1 MHKAAQDYATLHRN
15 PATGQQERQKT
26 MVPPTPDHQDTPGG
40 LFHAPRPEGEADRPG
55 LHGAAQPFPG
65 PSSPH
70 PAAPAEAHLHTS
82 DTTQALAAIL
92 ALDHT
97 LARFYRLIMVVV
109 VLAVLA
115 VVISTGGPVLMVVCA
130 SALVAVVLHGA
141 ARWITHLLR
150 LPEWLSV
157 MLLVLAL
164 GAAATA
170 LVHVFGPEIVVQ
182 AAHLRTALVSQ
193 ISALHDRLNSGDFG
207 RLILDHVPQSL
218 GGNQSG
224 AGSRAPGL
232 DFAGSMTNVLTST
245 FGSVGTLI
253 VIVIAGIYFALSPRL
268 YANGILRLTPERHR
282 PLVRSLLQTIAH
294 TLSAWVAGQMLDMTV
309 VGVLTW
315 LGLWAIGMPLA
326 LPLGLVAGTAN
337 FIPYLGAFV
346 GAIPALLIGLSVG
359 TQEALMVLGLYS
371 VIQAFEGYIMSPFIQ
386 KRAVSMPPA
395 LTILSQTI
403 FGAFLGMW
411 GFIFA
416 SPITA
421 VLLAVATRLASPLK
435 EKDML

>member
-1 MHKAAQDYATLHRN
+1 M
-15 PATGQQERQKT
+15 P
-26 MVPPTPDHQDTPGG
+26 
-40 LFHAPRPEGEADRPG
+40 
-55 LHGAAQPFPG
+55 
-65 PSSPH
+65 
-70 PAAPAEAHLHTS
+70 
-82 DTTQALAAIL
+82 ALAAIQTL
-92 ALDHT
+92 EHT
-97 LARFYRLIMVVV
+97 LARFYRLVVVVV
-109 VLAVLA
+109 VLAVLGLI
-115 VVISTGGPVLMVVCA
+115 ISTGGPVLMVVCA

-157 MLLVLAL
+157 LLLVLAL
-164 GAAATA
+164 IVAASV
-170 LVHVFGPEIVVQ
+170 LVKVFGPEIMVQ
-182 AAHLRTALVSQ
+182 AGHLRTALVSQ
-193 ISALHDRLNSGDFG
+193 ISTLHDRLNGGAFG

-224 AGSRAPGL
+224 AGGRTQGV

-245 FGSVGTLI
+245 FGSVGTMI

-282 PLVRSLLQTIAH
+282 SLVRSLLQTIAH

-315 LGLWAIGMPLA
+315 LGLWTIGMPLA

-359 TQEALMVLGLYS
+359 TQEALMVLGLYT

-403 FGAFLGMW
+403 FGAFLGLW

-421 VLLAVATRLASPLK
+421 VLLAVATRLSSPLK

>member
-1 MHKAAQDYATLHRN
+1 MERSPLTDTSKVIPETTSEAAAFETDIFEGNT
-15 PATGQQERQKT
+15 PE
-26 MVPPTPDHQDTPGG
+26 VPPS
-40 LFHAPRPEGEADRPG
+40 EASPV
-55 LHGAAQPFPG
+55 PFLPL
-65 PSSPH
+65 SSQ
-70 PAAPAEAHLHTS
+70 ASLATV
-82 DTTQALAAIL
+82 QALER
-92 ALDHT
+92 T
-97 LARFYRLIMVVV
+97 LARFYRLAVIVV
-109 VLAVLA
+109 VLGVLA
-115 VVISTGGPVLMVVCA
+115 LLIGSGGAVLMVVCA

-157 MLLVLAL
+157 LVLVLAL
-164 GAAATA
+164 VAAISG
-170 LVHVFGPEIVVQ
+170 LVHVFGPQIVVQ

-193 ISALHDRLNSGDFG
+193 TIAVHDRLDDNVFG
-207 RLILDHVPQSL
+207 RMILDHVPSSL
-218 GGNQSG
+218 GGNQPG
-224 AGSRAPGL
+224 TREHAAGP
-232 DFAGSMTNVLTST
+232 DFTGSMTNVLTST

-253 VIVIAGIYFALSPRL
+253 VIVIAGVYFALSPRL
-268 YANGILRLTPERHR
+268 YANGILRLVPQAHR
-282 PLVRSLLQTIAH
+282 PLARTLLLTIGH

-346 GAIPALLIGLSVG
+346 GAIPALLIGLSVS
-359 TQEALMVLGLYS
+359 TQEALMVLGLYT
-371 VIQAFEGYIMSPFIQ
+371 VIQAFEGYVMSPFIQ

-416 SPITA
+416 TPITA
-421 VLLAVATRLASPLK
+421 VLLAVATRLSTPLGK
-435 EKDML
+435 KDRL

>member
-1 MHKAAQDYATLHRN
+1 
-15 PATGQQERQKT
+15 
-26 MVPPTPDHQDTPGG
+26 MVPPPTKTPDTAS
-40 LFHAPRPEGEADRPG
+40 APSVSHD
-55 LHGAAQPFPG
+55 
-65 PSSPH
+65 PH
-70 PAAPAEAHLHTS
+70 PPHSTASQPAT
-82 DTTQALAAIL
+82 ALAAVQ
-92 ALDHT
+92 ALEHT
-97 LARFYRLIMVVV
+97 LGRFYRLVMVVV
-109 VLAVLA
+109 VLGVLGL
-115 VVISTGGPVLMVVCA
+115 IIGTGGPVLMVVCA

-157 MLLVLAL
+157 MLMVLAL
-164 GAAATA
+164 AAAATA
-170 LVHVFGPEIVVQ
+170 LVRVFGPELTVQ
-182 AAHLRTALVSQ
+182 AGHLRTALVSQ
-193 ISALHDRLNSGDFG
+193 ISMLHDRLNSGQFG
-207 RLILDHVPQSL
+207 HLILDHVPQSL
-218 GGNQSG
+218 GGNQTG
-224 AGSRAPGL
+224 GGSRAPGL

-245 FGSVGTLI
+245 FGSVGTMV

-326 LPLGLVAGTAN
+326 LPLGLIAGTAN

-346 GAIPALLIGLSVG
+346 GAIPALLIGLSVS
-359 TQEALMVLGLYS
+359 TQEALMVLGLYG
-371 VIQAFEGYIMSPFIQ
+371 VIQAFEGYVMSPFIQ

-421 VLLAVATRLASPLK
+421 VLLAVATRLSAPLK

>member
-1 MHKAAQDYATLHRN
+1 MGSPSTETHAQS
-15 PATGQQERQKT
+15 
-26 MVPPTPDHQDTPGG
+26 GG
-40 LFHAPRPEGEADRPG
+40 LSGTAGTQVQPQVHQPPQSPLTDAP
-55 LHGAAQPFPG
+55 
-65 PSSPH
+65 
-70 PAAPAEAHLHTS
+70 
-82 DTTQALAAIL
+82 ALAAIQTL
-92 ALDHT
+92 EHT
-97 LARFYRLIMVVV
+97 LVRFFRLMVIVT
-109 VLAVLA
+109 VLGIIALMT
-115 VVISTGGPVLMVVCA
+115 STGGPVLMVICA

-141 ARWITHLLR
+141 ARFITRLLH
-150 LPEWLSV
+150 LPEWLAV

-164 GAAATA
+164 IGGFTS
-170 LVHVFGPEIVVQ
+170 LVRVFGPELMVQ
-182 AAHLRTALVSQ
+182 AGHLRTALISQ
-193 ISALHDRLNSGDFG
+193 ISTLHDRLNSEDFG
-207 RLILDHVPQSL
+207 RLILDHVPQSM
-218 GGNQSG
+218 GGNQTG
-224 AGSRAPGL
+224 AGNHTQGL

-245 FGSVGTLI
+245 FGSFGTLI

-268 YANGILRLTPERHR
+268 YANGIIRLAPERHR
-282 PLVRSLLQTIAH
+282 PLIRSLLQTIGH

-309 VGVLTW
+309 VGVLTT

-326 LPLGLVAGTAN
+326 LPLGMVAGMAN

-359 TQEALMVLGLYS
+359 TQEALTVLGLYT
-371 VIQAFEGYIMSPFIQ
+371 VIQAFEGYVMSPFIQ

-421 VLLAVATRLASPLK
+421 VLLAVAHRLTTPLK

>member
-1 MHKAAQDYATLHRN
+1 
-15 PATGQQERQKT
+15 
-26 MVPPTPDHQDTPGG
+26 MVPPPTKTPDTASAPSVP
-40 LFHAPRPEGEADRPG
+40 HAPHAPPPAAHSTADQQ
-55 LHGAAQPFPG
+55 GAAL
-65 PSSPH
+65 
-70 PAAPAEAHLHTS
+70 ATV
-82 DTTQALAAIL
+82 QALE
-92 ALDHT
+92 HT
-97 LARFYRLIMVVV
+97 LARFYRLVMVVV
-109 VLAVLA
+109 VLGVLGL
-115 VVISTGGPVLMVVCA
+115 IIGTGGPVLMVVCA

-164 GAAATA
+164 AAAATA
-170 LVHVFGPEIVVQ
+170 LVRVFGPELTVQ
-182 AAHLRTALVSQ
+182 AGHLRTALVSQ
-193 ISALHDRLNSGDFG
+193 ISTLHDRLNSGQFG
-207 RLILDHVPQSL
+207 HLILDHVPQSL
-218 GGNQSG
+218 GGNQTG
-224 AGSRAPGL
+224 GGSRAPGL

-245 FGSVGTLI
+245 FGSVGTMV

-326 LPLGLVAGTAN
+326 LPLGLIAGTAN

-346 GAIPALLIGLSVG
+346 GASPALLIGLSVS
-359 TQEALMVLGLYS
+359 TQEALMVLGLYG
-371 VIQAFEGYIMSPFIQ
+371 VIQAFEGYVMSPFIQ

-421 VLLAVATRLASPLK
+421 VLLAVATRLSAPLK

>member
-1 MHKAAQDYATLHRN
+1 
-15 PATGQQERQKT
+15 
-26 MVPPTPDHQDTPGG
+26 MVPPPTNTPDTASTPSVS
-40 LFHAPRPEGEADRPG
+40 HDQHSAPSVP
-55 LHGAAQPFPG
+55 AQQ
-65 PSSPH
+65 
-70 PAAPAEAHLHTS
+70 AP
-82 DTTQALAAIL
+82 ALAAVQ
-92 ALDHT
+92 ALEHT
-97 LARFYRLIMVVV
+97 LARFYRLVMVVV
-109 VLAVLA
+109 VLGVLGL
-115 VVISTGGPVLMVVCA
+115 IIGTGGPVLMVVCA

-164 GAAATA
+164 AAAATA
-170 LVHVFGPEIVVQ
+170 LVRVFGPELTVQ
-182 AAHLRTALVSQ
+182 AGHLRTALVSQ
-193 ISALHDRLNSGDFG
+193 ISTMHDRLNSGQFG
-207 RLILDHVPQSL
+207 HLILDHVPQSL
-218 GGNQSG
+218 GGNQTG
-224 AGSRAPGL
+224 GGSRAPGL

-245 FGSVGTLI
+245 FGSVGTMV

-359 TQEALMVLGLYS
+359 TQEALMVLGLYG
-371 VIQAFEGYIMSPFIQ
+371 VIQAFEGYVMSPFIQ

-421 VLLAVATRLASPLK
+421 VLLAVATRLSAPLK